1 MFTLT
6 RFQIREK
13 PMCFGFL
20 TMPYD
25 REVLTYPDVV
35 VYPPGVQKSEPVT
48 SCKLSIGHKMGDA
61 VITSKSN
68 EPGNKF
74 HSLLSVGITPL
85 VHHLKD
91 NWKGHSFVND
101 TEGEDVD
108 VRVTELPIG
117 PVHRQGIR
125 SLYRNEL

>member
-74 HSLLSVGITPL
+74 HSLLSVGITL
-85 VHHLKD
+85 LSIILK
-91 NWKGHSFVND
+91 
-101 TEGEDVD
+101 T
-108 VRVTELPIG
+108 IG
-117 PVHRQGIR
+117 KVIP
-125 SLYRNEL
+125 S